1 MLQNVNRQRP
11 GQPNKESVL
20 DVTTLTIT
28 SILYVAIDSLF
39 RQNQTN
45 SFYTSSETN
54 TTHQSGLEFARRSI
68 V

>member
-20 DVTTLTIT
+20 DVTTPNNNEHSLCCNRQFVQTK
-28 SILYVAIDSLF
+28 SNKFFLYI
-39 RQNQTN
+39 
-45 SFYTSSETN
+45 
-54 TTHQSGLEFARRSI
+54 I